1 MTGDGLFIGKVAAQ
15 AGANPKTIRYYET
28 IGLLPLP
35 ARGANHYRL
44 YSQEVVEVLRFIKK
58 AQALGLTLS
67 EIKEIVN
74 FRRRG
79 EAPCL
84 HVRGLLERKI
94 ADLDQKLKDLL
105 MLRQKLA
112 HLLARSRR
120 EKKRERI
127 KAIVCPHIEGVP
139 HELKPGG

>member
-1 MTGDGLFIGKVAAQ
+1 MASDGLFIGKVAAQ

-28 IGLLPLP
+28 IGLLPRP
-35 ARGANHYRL
+35 ARGANRYRL

-58 AQALGLTLS
+58 AQALGLTLA

-74 FRRRG
+74 VRRRG

-84 HVRGLLERKI
+84 HVRDLLERKI
-94 ADLDQKLKDLL
+94 AALDQQLKELL
-105 MLRQKLA
+105 TLRQKLA

-120 EKKRERI
+120 ERKRDESR
-127 KAIVCPHIEGVP
+127 AIVCPDIEGVP
-139 HELKPGG
+139 LELKPG